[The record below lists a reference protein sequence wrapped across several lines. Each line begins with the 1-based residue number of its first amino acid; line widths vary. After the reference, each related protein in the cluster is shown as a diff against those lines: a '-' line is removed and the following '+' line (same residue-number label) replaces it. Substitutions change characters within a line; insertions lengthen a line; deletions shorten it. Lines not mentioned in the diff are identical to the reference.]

1 MTGWLAIVSLVAL
14 GMATTAAFRNIACFE
29 AEEKSEHRA
38 ELLRRYR
45 RLHLSCIDR
54 PCSLC
59 RETNEELNDGF
70 VSETS
75 ED

>member
-1 MTGWLAIVSLVAL
+1 MTGWFAVVSILAL
-14 GMATTAAFRNIACFE
+14 GGWLTAAYRNIACFE

-70 VSETS
+70 GNETS

>member
-1 MTGWLAIVSLVAL
+1 MTGWFAVVSILAL
-14 GMATTAAFRNIACFE
+14 GGWLAAAYRNIACFE
-29 AEEKSEHRA
+29 AEEKSEYRA

-70 VSETS
+70 GSETS